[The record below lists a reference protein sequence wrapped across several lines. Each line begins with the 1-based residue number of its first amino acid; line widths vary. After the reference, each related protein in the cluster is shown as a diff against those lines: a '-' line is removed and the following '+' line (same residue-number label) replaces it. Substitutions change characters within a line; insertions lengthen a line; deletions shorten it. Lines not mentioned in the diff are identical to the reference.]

1 MNLPVIFMHTGYQD
15 YLVHSMRQA
24 QLWDN
29 KVILLGD
36 DSNKRMQEHVEHHL
50 MSDYT
55 DGTQKFS
62 DSYQHMTTGNFEFEL
77 FCYNRWVILSNF
89 AEQHS
94 IEKLVYLDSDVAT
107 FCNFSDKEDLLD
119 ETNIARVCM
128 MDNQANY
135 RWCAAAC
142 ISYWSRKGLN
152 AFKQFLLEAY
162 TKHVARLQEK
172 WQYHQDHNKAGGVC
186 DMTATYL
193 FVKDNELSP
202 LNKVLEDDSTFD
214 QSMMSADNY
223 FDNEYAMDSRG
234 YKSLTFKDN
243 IPYAYNTILNKEV
256 KMNAIHTNNKQ
267 LLTRLIG
274 KE

>member
-15 YLVHSMRQA
+15 YLSHSIQQA
-24 QLWDN
+24 QRWGN

-36 DSNKRMQEHVEHHL
+36 ELNKGVNAEHYL

-55 DGTQKFS
+55 ENTEKFS
-62 DSYQHMTTGNFEFEL
+62 NSYQHMTSGNFEFEL
-77 FCYNRWVILSNF
+77 FCYNRWLILYNF
-89 AEQHS
+89 AKQHS

-107 FCNFSDKEDLLD
+107 FCNFSDKENLVN
-119 ETNIARVCM
+119 ENNIARVCM

-142 ISYWSRKGLN
+142 VSYWSLMGLATFN
-152 AFKQFLLEAY
+152 QFLLEAY
-162 TKHVARLQEK
+162 TTHIDRLQEK

-193 FVKDNELSP
+193 FVKDNELEP

-223 FDNEYAMDSRG
+223 FDNEYAMDPRG
-234 YKSLTFKDN
+234 FKALTFRND
-243 IPYAYNTILNKEV
+243 IPYAYNKILNKEIR
-256 KMNAIHTNNKQ
+256 MNAIHTNNKQ
-267 LLTRLIG
+267 LLTALVERN
-274 KE
+274 

>member
-15 YLVHSMRQA
+15 YLAQSIQQS

-36 DSNKRMQEHVEHHL
+36 DSNKKAHVEHHF
-50 MSDYT
+50 MSDYM

-62 DSYQHMTTGNFEFEL
+62 DNYQHMTSGNFEFEL
-77 FCYNRWVILSNF
+77 FCYNRWLILSNF
-89 AEQHS
+89 AERHS

-107 FCNFSDKEDLLD
+107 FCNFSDKENLLD
-119 ETNIARVCM
+119 EKNIARVCM

-142 ISYWSRKGLN
+142 ISYWSLRGLN
-152 AFKQFLLEAY
+152 TFKQFLLEAY
-162 TKHVARLQEK
+162 TKHVDRLQEK
-172 WQYHQDHNKAGGVC
+172 WQYHQDHDKAGGVC

-193 FVKDNELSP
+193 FVKDNELEP

-223 FDNEYAMDSRG
+223 FDNEYAMDPRG
-234 YKSLTFKDN
+234 FKKLTFRGN
-243 IPYAYNTILNKEV
+243 IPYAYNTILNKEI

-267 LLTRLIG
+267 LLTALIG
-274 KE
+274 RN